1 MRKIIFPPLLL
12 MFLLALPLY
21 TGCDRD
27 PVPPPEPVVERMTI
41 SDLRELYTGSATVVD
56 TNVYIQ
62 GIITLTPELG
72 NIPEFIAYIQDET
85 GGMALTVTGTNSFSM
100 GSEVKIKCRGI
111 ELSVYRGLMQFGN
124 LDIAESVNVL
134 TLAGQMPAPKK
145 VLLSEILEGKYEAM
159 YVKVDSA
166 EYSAAG
172 TFSGSKVLTD
182 CSYSVTAHTRAEA
195 IFAGDQLPDGNGTFI
210 GVVSKYDSPQLIVR
224 DPAELVMTGDKRC
237 NIPKFEWLKEN
248 FESLG
253 IDRPVSD
260 LAGWKTIAQAGTR
273 IWTEGYFSALSK
285 FAEVTAYNSGQ
296 PEVIAWM
303 ILPPVDITDSSD
315 PILTFRTTGGYD
327 NGATLEALVS
337 ANYDGG
343 SAPWNFTWTVLPA
356 SYPTVPAGSF
366 SNVWGNSGD
375 LSLSAWKTTVYVA
388 FRYTG
393 ADPSGTASDKTTT
406 WRVDEI
412 RIGEK

>member
-1 MRKIIFPPLLL
+1 MRKTIFPPFLL
-12 MFLLALPLY
+12 MLLLALPLY

-41 SDLRELYTGSATVVD
+41 ADLRELYTGSTTVVD

-72 NIPEFIAYIQDET
+72 NIPEFIAYMQDET
-85 GGMALTVTGTNSFSM
+85 GGIALTVTGTNSFSM

-124 LDIAESVNVL
+124 LDIAAAVNVL
-134 TLAGQMPAPKK
+134 TLAGQMPEPRK
-145 VLLSEILEGKYEAM
+145 VRLSEILEGKYEAM
-159 YVKVDSA
+159 YVKIDSV
-166 EYSAAG
+166 EYNASG

-182 CSYSVTAHTRAEA
+182 CSNSVTAHTRADA
-195 IFAGDQLPDGNGTFI
+195 LFAGDQLPDGNGTFL

-224 DPAELVMTGDKRC
+224 DPAELAMTGVKRC

-248 FESLG
+248 FESLATNSL
-253 IDRPVSD
+253 IDA
-260 LAGWKTIAQAGTR
+260 LTGWKNIYQAGTKA
-273 IWTEGYFSALSK
+273 WTVGYYSSDTK
-285 FAEVTAYNSGQ
+285 FATIRAFQTNS
-296 PEVIAWM
+296 PEVITWM
-303 ILPPVDITDSSD
+303 MLPPVDLTDSSD
-315 PILTFRTTGGYD
+315 PILTFRTKGAYD

-337 ANYDGG
+337 TNYDGG
-343 SAPWNFTWTVLPA
+343 AQPWNFTWTVLPA
-356 SYPTVPAGSF
+356 TYPTVPAGGYG
-366 SNVWGNSGD
+366 NWGNSGD
-375 LSLSAWKTTVYVA
+375 LSLSAWKTTMYVA

-393 ADPSGTASDKTTT
+393 ADPAGTTTDKTTT
-406 WRVDEI
+406 WQIDDI